1 MARGVLACLLA
12 LIASV
17 PVFASVPLIAS
28 VPAFASVPLSALA
41 LQPVAA
47 PPGASD
53 SDLDRLMSSL
63 AQRRHGH
70 VTFVEKKF
78 IALLDRPVE
87 SSGEL
92 LYEAPDR
99 LEKKTLRPKPESL
112 VLEGGVVSAQRG
124 RHHYVLDL
132 RQYPQVVP
140 FIESIRATLA
150 GDRPALERVFKV
162 DFSGTFERWKLGLTP
177 LDAKLASTV
186 REIHIEGEKDLIH
199 SVEIQ
204 ESDGDR
210 SLLTIGADV
219 SQ

>member
-1 MARGVLACLLA
+1 VARTIIAAVWVVLLA
-12 LIASV
+12 AASG
-17 PVFASVPLIAS
+17 PAAS
-28 VPAFASVPLSALA
+28 
-41 LQPVAA
+41 
-47 PPGASD
+47 GGD
-53 SDLDRLMSSL
+53 SDLDRLMGAL
-63 AQRRHGH
+63 AQRKHGH
-70 VTFVEKKF
+70 VTFAEKKF

-92 LYEAPDR
+92 LYDAPDR
-99 LEKKTLRPKPESL
+99 LEKKTFQPKPESL
-112 VLEGGVVSAQRG
+112 VLEGGIVSAQRG

-150 GDRPALERVFKV
+150 GDRPALERAFKIDFAGVF
-162 DFSGTFERWKLGLTP
+162 DRWTLGLTP

-186 REIHIEGEKDLIH
+186 KDIHIEGEKDLIH
-199 SVEIQ
+199 SVEIR

-210 SLLTIGADV
+210 SVLTIGADV